1 MTTPPPAGPQPDTA
15 HSVRSRA
22 VLPML
27 LATVALTVA
36 AVGQATAPVH
46 PSDPPAVVCGS
57 APPGPAE
64 GDTAATLRD
73 R

>member
-1 MTTPPPAGPQPDTA
+1 MTIPPPAGPQPHTA

-46 PSDPPAVVCGS
+46 APAPAAAECGS
-57 APPGPAE
+57 AVAGGPVR
-64 GDTAATLRD
+64 GG
-73 R
+73 